1 MTWQMISLPF
11 VAALIGWGTNVIAI
25 KMLFWPRKPI
35 KIFFWDFLGVL
46 PKRKADIAKSIA
58 QVLNEDLLPTDELVN
73 AVNTSAN
80 RAKVTKHITDN
91 LAFRIERVLP
101 RLIMNS
107 IGSKVRSMLHDLV
120 ENEVEKLFAQ
130 LGDDISAELK
140 ESQLLANL
148 VEEKINSF
156 DLFQLEEL
164 VLKVA
169 KDELRYIEV
178 FGALIGLI
186 IGIIQVAFLTLF

>member
-1 MTWQMISLPF
+1 
-11 VAALIGWGTNVIAI
+11 
-25 KMLFWPRKPI
+25 
-35 KIFFWDFLGVL
+35 
-46 PKRKADIAKSIA
+46 
-58 QVLNEDLLPTDELVN
+58 
-73 AVNTSAN
+73 
-80 RAKVTKHITDN
+80 
-91 LAFRIERVLP
+91 
-101 RLIMNS
+101 
-107 IGSKVRSMLHDLV
+107 
-120 ENEVEKLFAQ
+120 
-130 LGDDISAELK
+130 
-140 ESQLLANL
+140 LANL